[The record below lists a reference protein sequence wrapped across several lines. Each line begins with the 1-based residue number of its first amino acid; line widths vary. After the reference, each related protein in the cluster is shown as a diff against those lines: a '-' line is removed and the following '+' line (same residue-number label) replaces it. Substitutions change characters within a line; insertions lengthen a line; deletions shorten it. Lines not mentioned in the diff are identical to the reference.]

1 MNKMEEMK
9 IKNQRRELTC
19 WLANFLVNKR
29 GFDRSKAFKC
39 AHAIYRLTN
48 ELAKG
53 LLEFSYMKDDG
64 TLRHARGTLCDG
76 VSDRFDEWKRKQ
88 AEKPKDK
95 KAKSKTKPREIITYW
110 DLDKEGFRCFRSF
123 RADRLI
129 EVISEK

>member
-1 MNKMEEMK
+1 MEEMK

-64 TLRHARGTLCDG
+64 TLRLARGTLCDG
-76 VSDRFDEWKRKQ
+76 VSDRLDEWKRKQ

-110 DLDKEGFRCFRSF
+110 DLDKEGFRSF

>member
-1 MNKMEEMK
+1 MEEMK

-95 KAKSKTKPREIITYW
+95 KAESKTKPREIITYW
-110 DLDKEGFRCFRSF
+110 DLDKEGFRSF

>member
-1 MNKMEEMK
+1 MK

-19 WLANFLVNKR
+19 RLANFLVNKR

-95 KAKSKTKPREIITYW
+95 KAKAKTRPREIITYW
-110 DLDKEGFRCFRSF
+110 DLDKEGFRSF

-129 EVISEK
+129 EFKQE

>member
-1 MNKMEEMK
+1 MK

-95 KAKSKTKPREIITYW
+95 KAKAKTRPREIITYW
-110 DLDKEGFRCFRSF
+110 DLDKEGFRSF
-123 RADRLI
+123 RADRLM
-129 EVISEK
+129 EFKQE

>member
-1 MNKMEEMK
+1 MEEMK

-29 GFDRSKAFKC
+29 GFDHSKAFKC

-95 KAKSKTKPREIITYW
+95 KAESKTRPREIITYW
-110 DLDKEGFRCFRSF
+110 DLDKEGFRSF

-129 EVISEK
+129 EVMSEK

>member
-19 WLANFLVNKR
+19 CLANFLVNKR

-95 KAKSKTKPREIITYW
+95 KAKAKTRPREIITYW
-110 DLDKEGFRCFRSF
+110 DLDKEGFRSF

>member
-1 MNKMEEMK
+1 MEEMK
-9 IKNQRRELTC
+9 SKNQRRELTC
-19 WLANFLVNKR
+19 RLANFLVNKR

-95 KAKSKTKPREIITYW
+95 KAKAKTKPREIITYW
-110 DLDKEGFRCFRSF
+110 DLDKEGFRSF

>member
-1 MNKMEEMK
+1 MK

-76 VSDRFDEWKRKQ
+76 VSNRFDEWKRKQ

-110 DLDKEGFRCFRSF
+110 DLDKEGFRSF

>member
-29 GFDRSKAFKC
+29 GFGRSKAFKC

-95 KAKSKTKPREIITYW
+95 KAKAKTRPREIITYW
-110 DLDKEGFRCFRSF
+110 DLDKEGFRSF

>member
-1 MNKMEEMK
+1 MEEMK

-29 GFDRSKAFKC
+29 GFGRSKAFKC

-95 KAKSKTKPREIITYW
+95 KAESKTKPREIITYW
-110 DLDKEGFRCFRSF
+110 DLDKEGFRSF

-129 EVISEK
+129 EFKQE

>member
-76 VSDRFDEWKRKQ
+76 LSDRFDEWKRKQ

-110 DLDKEGFRCFRSF
+110 DLDKEGFRSF
-123 RADRLI
+123 RADRLK

>member
-1 MNKMEEMK
+1 MK

-95 KAKSKTKPREIITYW
+95 KAESKTKPREIITYW
-110 DLDKEGFRCFRSF
+110 DLDKEGFRSF

>member
-1 MNKMEEMK
+1 MEEMK

-19 WLANFLVNKR
+19 RLANFQVNKR

-95 KAKSKTKPREIITYW
+95 KAESKNKPREIITYW
-110 DLDKEGFRCFRSF
+110 DLDKEGFRSF

>member
-1 MNKMEEMK
+1 MEEMK

-88 AEKPKDK
+88 AEKPEGK

-110 DLDKEGFRCFRSF
+110 DLDKEGFRSF

>member
-88 AEKPKDK
+88 AEKPMDK
-95 KAKSKTKPREIITYW
+95 KAKAKTKPREIITYW
-110 DLDKEGFRCFRSF
+110 DLDKEGFRSF

>member
-1 MNKMEEMK
+1 MEEMK

-88 AEKPKDK
+88 AEKPMDK
-95 KAKSKTKPREIITYW
+95 KAKSKNKPREIITYW
-110 DLDKEGFRCFRSF
+110 DLDKEGFRSF

>member
-1 MNKMEEMK
+1 MEEMK

-88 AEKPKDK
+88 AEKTKDK
-95 KAKSKTKPREIITYW
+95 EAESKNKPREIITYW
-110 DLDKEGFRCFRSF
+110 DLDKEGFRSF

>member
-19 WLANFLVNKR
+19 RLANFLVNKR

-95 KAKSKTKPREIITYW
+95 KAESKNKPREIITYW
-110 DLDKEGFRCFRSF
+110 DLDKEGFRSF

>member
-1 MNKMEEMK
+1 MEEMK

-19 WLANFLVNKR
+19 RLANFLVNKR

-95 KAKSKTKPREIITYW
+95 KAKAKTKPREIITYW
-110 DLDKEGFRCFRSF
+110 DLDKEGFRSF
-123 RADRLI
+123 RADRLM
-129 EVISEK
+129 EFKQE

>member
-1 MNKMEEMK
+1 MEEMK

-19 WLANFLVNKR
+19 RLANFLVNKR
-29 GFDRSKAFKC
+29 GFERSKAFKC

-95 KAKSKTKPREIITYW
+95 KAESKSKPREIITYW
-110 DLDKEGFRCFRSF
+110 DLDKEGFRSF
-123 RADRLI
+123 KAENFLLSNTD
-129 EVISEK
+129 

>member
-19 WLANFLVNKR
+19 WLANFLVYKR

-95 KAKSKTKPREIITYW
+95 KAKSKNKPREIITYW
-110 DLDKEGFRCFRSF
+110 DLDKEGFRSF

>member
-1 MNKMEEMK
+1 MEEMK

-88 AEKPKDK
+88 AEKTKDK
-95 KAKSKTKPREIITYW
+95 EAESKTEHREIVTYW
-110 DLDKEGFRCFRSF
+110 DLDKEGFRSF

>member
-1 MNKMEEMK
+1 MK

-95 KAKSKTKPREIITYW
+95 KAKAKTRPREIITYW
-110 DLDKEGFRCFRSF
+110 DLDKEGFRSF

-129 EVISEK
+129 EVRSEK

>member
-1 MNKMEEMK
+1 MEEMK

-19 WLANFLVNKR
+19 WLANFLVYKR

-95 KAKSKTKPREIITYW
+95 KAKAKTRPREIITYW
-110 DLDKEGFRCFRSF
+110 DLDKEGFRSF

>member
-95 KAKSKTKPREIITYW
+95 KAKAKSKPREIITYW
-110 DLDKEGFRCFRSF
+110 DLDKEGFRSF

>member
-1 MNKMEEMK
+1 MEEMK

-29 GFDRSKAFKC
+29 GFGRSKAFKC

-95 KAKSKTKPREIITYW
+95 KAKAKTRPREIITYW
-110 DLDKEGFRCFRSF
+110 DLDKEGFRSF

>member
-95 KAKSKTKPREIITYW
+95 KAESKTKPREIITYW
-110 DLDKEGFRCFRSF
+110 DLDKEGFRSF

>member
-1 MNKMEEMK
+1 MK

-110 DLDKEGFRCFRSF
+110 DLDKEGFRSF
-123 RADRLI
+123 RADCLI

>member
-1 MNKMEEMK
+1 MK

-29 GFDRSKAFKC
+29 GFGRSKAFKC

-95 KAKSKTKPREIITYW
+95 KAESKNKPREIITYW
-110 DLDKEGFRCFRSF
+110 DLDKEGFRSF

>member
-1 MNKMEEMK
+1 MEEMK

-88 AEKPKDK
+88 AEKPMDK
-95 KAKSKTKPREIITYW
+95 KAKAKTGPREIITYW
-110 DLDKEGFRCFRSF
+110 DLDKEGFRSF

>member
-1 MNKMEEMK
+1 MEEMK

-95 KAKSKTKPREIITYW
+95 KAKAKTRPREIITYW
-110 DLDKEGFRCFRSF
+110 DLDKEGFRSF

>member
-1 MNKMEEMK
+1 MK

-29 GFDRSKAFKC
+29 GFGRSKAFKC

-95 KAKSKTKPREIITYW
+95 KGKAKTKPREIITYW
-110 DLDKEGFRCFRSF
+110 DLDKEGFRSF

>member
-1 MNKMEEMK
+1 MK

-110 DLDKEGFRCFRSF
+110 DLDKEGFRSF

>member
-88 AEKPKDK
+88 AEKPKNK
-95 KAKSKTKPREIITYW
+95 KAKAKTRPREIITYW
-110 DLDKEGFRCFRSF
+110 DLDKEGFRSF

>member
-1 MNKMEEMK
+1 MEEVK

-19 WLANFLVNKR
+19 RLANFLVNKR

-53 LLEFSYMKDDG
+53 LLEFSYIKDDG

-88 AEKPKDK
+88 AEKPMDK
-95 KAKSKTKPREIITYW
+95 KAKAKTRPREIITYW
-110 DLDKEGFRCFRSF
+110 DLDKEGFRSF

-129 EVISEK
+129 EVRSEK

>member
-19 WLANFLVNKR
+19 WLANFLVYKR

-95 KAKSKTKPREIITYW
+95 KAKAKTKPREIITYW
-110 DLDKEGFRCFRSF
+110 DLDKEGFRSF

>member
-1 MNKMEEMK
+1 MEEMK

-88 AEKPKDK
+88 AEKPMDK

-110 DLDKEGFRCFRSF
+110 DLDKEGFRSF

>member
-1 MNKMEEMK
+1 MEEMK

-19 WLANFLVNKR
+19 RLANFLVNKR

-53 LLEFSYMKDDG
+53 LLEFSYIKDDG

-95 KAKSKTKPREIITYW
+95 KAKAKTRPREIITYW
-110 DLDKEGFRCFRSF
+110 DLDKEGFRSF
-123 RADRLI
+123 RADRLM
-129 EVISEK
+129 EVRSEK